1 MRRCQIADTTCED
14 GHIMRKALRFLV
26 HRIVIVV
33 FLLLVQILALFGI
46 IWYFNNYFVYFYGL
60 FSLLSIACI
69 LIIVNDDSL
78 KPGFKLAWIIPIS
91 IIPIFGNLL
100 YLLFGNELH
109 SRKLHRIHA
118 TEKEMA
124 KAEPSNGVFAEIER
138 SDRQTANQSRLI
150 MDCAGFQPYQN
161 TSAEYLPSG
170 EAKFERLKEE
180 LQKAK
185 RFIFIE
191 YFIISE
197 GFVWDSI
204 LSILSEKARQGLDVR
219 ILYDDLGSAF
229 TLPHGFKKNLSA
241 MGIKCNV
248 FNPFVP
254 ILSSTF
260 NHRDHRKIVVI
271 DGHTAF
277 TGGIN
282 LADEYINK
290 REVHGHW
297 KDASILIKGEAVHSF
312 TLMFLAVW
320 NFVTGEMETPG
331 AFLPE
336 PGEERPRESGFV
348 QPFSDSYISGD
359 SISEAIYLNLI
370 NKAGRYIYIVT
381 PYLIIDTELI
391 TALSI
396 AAKSGVDVRIVTPH
410 IGNNWY
416 VHSVTRSN
424 YEPLIK
430 SGVRIFE
437 YTPGFIHA
445 KLFVVDDQLAVIGTV
460 NLDYRSLYMQLECG
474 VWLYKTD
481 CVRDIYEDYLETL
494 SKSQEISLSDCQ
506 MIPWHRKLGRMI
518 LRVFAPMM

>member
-1 MRRCQIADTTCED
+1 
-14 GHIMRKALRFLV
+14 MRKALRFLF

-33 FLLLVQILALFGI
+33 FLLLVQILALFGV
-46 IWYFNNYFVYFYGL
+46 IWYFSSYFVYFYGL
-60 FSLLSIACI
+60 FSLLSILFI

-109 SRKLHRIHA
+109 SRKLRRIHA
-118 TEKEMA
+118 EEKGMA
-124 KAEPSNGVFAEIER
+124 GAEPPNGVFEVIEKK
-138 SDRQTANQSRLI
+138 DRLTANQSRLI
-150 MDCAGFQPYQN
+150 LNCAGFQPYQN
-161 TSAEYLPSG
+161 TYTEYLPSG
-170 EAKFERLKEE
+170 EVKFERLKEE
-180 LQKAK
+180 LIKAE

-197 GFVWDSI
+197 GYVWDSI
-204 LSILSEKARQGLDVR
+204 LAILKEKAAQGLDVR
-219 ILYDDLGSAF
+219 ILYDDLGSGF
-229 TLPHGFKKNLSA
+229 TLPVGYKKKLNA

-254 ILSSTF
+254 VLSSTF

-297 KDASILIKGEAVHSF
+297 KDASILIKGEGVRSF

-320 NFVTGEMETPG
+320 NFVTNEMETPG

-336 PGEERPRESGFV
+336 PGEERPRESGYV

-370 NKAGRYIYIVT
+370 NKAERYIYIVT
-381 PYLIIDTELI
+381 PYLIIDAELI

-416 VHSVTRSN
+416 VHAVTRSN

-430 SGVRIFE
+430 SGVKIYE

-445 KLFVVDDQLAVIGTV
+445 KLFVVDDKLAVIGTV

-474 VWLYKTD
+474 VWLYETD
-481 CVRDIYEDYLETL
+481 CIRNMYEDYIETL
-494 SKSQEISLSDCQ
+494 GKSQEITLSDCQ
-506 MIPWHRKLGRMI
+506 TIPWHRKLGRMV